1 MSELKPDSEKKEERL
16 SDKEK
21 VNTEKTNAEE
31 LNAEEPNAEEPNAE
45 EINEEPPAASED
57 EDFFFDD
64 NKAYEARRAARL
76 ERRNKLRRRKKRL
89 RIAGCIVVAAAA
101 AIGIGIG
108 FYGEELQ
115 NFVSEQQVKIAQMV
129 KSADRKTEEEKTAQ
143 QTNAEAEAEN
153 AVTPEVQD
161 TDGLS
166 EEDKTL
172 YRQAKYAAKQYDYD
186 KAISMLQNSETYQ
199 TSEKFQHAVK
209 VYQKKK
215 ESCVSWPLDQ
225 VTHVF
230 YHTLIKDTGKAFD
243 GDYKSGDYDQV
254 MTTID
259 EFNQITQSMYDKGY
273 VMVSIYDMATADE
286 NGNMNAGEI
295 LLPPGKVPFVLS
307 QDDVCYY
314 HYMDGDGF
322 ATKLIVDE
330 EGKIRNEYVED
341 AEELN
346 AEKPNAEK
354 PNVEKLNEEKPNTEE
369 IDEEPPAASEDED
382 FFFDDNKAYEAR
394 RAARLER
401 RNKLRRRKKRLRIAG
416 CIVVAAAAAI
426 GIGIGFYGEEL
437 QNFVSEQQVKI
448 AQMVKSADRKTEE
461 EKTAQQTNAEAE
473 AENAVTPEV
482 QDTDGLSEEDKTLY
496 RQAKYAAKQYDYD
509 KAISMLQNS
518 ETYQTSEKFQ
528 HAVKVYQKKKESC
541 VSWPLDQV
549 THVFYHT
556 LIKDTGKAFDG
567 DYKSGD
573 YDQVMTTIDEF
584 NQITQSMYDKGY
596 VMVSIYDMATADEN
610 GNMNAGEILLPPGKV
625 PFVLSQDDVC
635 YYHYMDGDGFATK
648 LIVDEEGKIRNEYV
662 EDDGSI
668 SVGDYDMVP
677 LIDRFVEEHP
687 DFSYRGAKGIVAL
700 TGYNGILGY
709 RTDSSYET
717 RPDDLDADKV
727 KWLDEHPDF
736 NLNTEREN
744 AARVAQAMK
753 DEGWLFASHTWGH
766 QNVSQISLERL
777 QADTQKFKENVDPL
791 IGGTDIIIFAFGAD
805 LTSVEDYS
813 GEKFEYLKSQ
823 GYNYY
828 CNVDSSQYFVQIRS
842 NYFRQGRRNLD
853 GYRMYYNPE
862 LLSDLFDA
870 QSVFDS
876 SRPVPVPTMG

>member
-1 MSELKPDSEKKEERL
+1 MSELKPDSENTEERL
-16 SDKEK
+16 PETVEQEKEQS
-21 VNTEKTNAEE
+21 
-31 LNAEEPNAEEPNAE
+31 
-45 EINEEPPAASED
+45 AASED
-57 EDFFFDD
+57 EDFFYDD
-64 NKAYEARRAARL
+64 NDAYEARRAARL
-76 ERRNKLRRRKKRL
+76 ERRNKAHRRRKRI
-89 RIAGCIVVAAAA
+89 RIAGSVIIAAAA
-101 AIGIGIG
+101 AVGIGIG

-115 NFVSEQQVKIAQMV
+115 TFFTEQKTKITEMVESEATPAAVQPEQ
-129 KSADRKTEEEKTAQ
+129 KTEAESENTA
-143 QTNAEAEAEN
+143 
-153 AVTPEVQD
+153 TPEPEQE
-161 TDGLS
+161 TLS
-166 EEDKTL
+166 KEDKAL
-172 YRQAKYAAKQYDYD
+172 YMQAKHYAQQYDYD
-186 KAISMLQNSETYQ
+186 KAIEILKSSPSYKTNTKFRKAAKKYK
-199 TSEKFQHAVK
+199 EKK
-209 VYQKKK
+209 D
-215 ESCVSWPLDQ
+215 SCVSWPLDQ

-230 YHTLIKDTGKAFD
+230 YHTLIKDTSKAFD

-286 NGNMNAGEI
+286 NGNMNMGEI

-322 ATKLIVDE
+322 ASKLVVDE
-330 EGKIRNEYVED
+330 EGKV
-341 AEELN
+341 
-346 AEKPNAEK
+346 
-354 PNVEKLNEEKPNTEE
+354 
-369 IDEEPPAASEDED
+369 
-382 FFFDDNKAYEAR
+382 
-394 RAARLER
+394 
-401 RNKLRRRKKRLRIAG
+401 
-416 CIVVAAAAAI
+416 
-426 GIGIGFYGEEL
+426 
-437 QNFVSEQQVKI
+437 
-448 AQMVKSADRKTEE
+448 
-461 EKTAQQTNAEAE
+461 
-473 AENAVTPEV
+473 
-482 QDTDGLSEEDKTLY
+482 
-496 RQAKYAAKQYDYD
+496 
-509 KAISMLQNS
+509 
-518 ETYQTSEKFQ
+518 
-528 HAVKVYQKKKESC
+528 
-541 VSWPLDQV
+541 
-549 THVFYHT
+549 
-556 LIKDTGKAFDG
+556 
-567 DYKSGD
+567 
-573 YDQVMTTIDEF
+573 
-584 NQITQSMYDKGY
+584 
-596 VMVSIYDMATADEN
+596 
-610 GNMNAGEILLPPGKV
+610 
-625 PFVLSQDDVC
+625 
-635 YYHYMDGDGFATK
+635 
-648 LIVDEEGKIRNEYV
+648 RNEYV

-668 SVGDYDMVP
+668 STGDYDMVP

-736 NLNTEREN
+736 DLNTEREN

-766 QNVSQISLERL
+766 QNVSQVSLERL

-805 LTSVEDYS
+805 LTGAEDYS

-862 LLSDLFDA
+862 LLTDLFDA

-876 SRPVPVPTMG
+876 SRPVPVPAMLSLIHI